1 MKSSLRLGFSVTLSS
16 ITAFFLTASALQA
29 GSPTTSVQTEFLMT
43 LYATLE
49 PAQVVDG
56 TMVAV
61 NVPTGWVEGPN
72 IKGKIFP
79 PAGDWGHILPS
90 GVFRL
95 DVRATIQTDDGDI
108 IFVSYNGVWR
118 RSKENDEQL
127 SKGQTLRSDDC
138 YFFSAPTFET
148 KSQKYGWLNGVQA
161 VGKMVEIKRGDH
173 VTYDIYAVK

>member
-1 MKSSLRLGFSVTLSS
+1 MDALSVVLSQGGCHEVVATIGFFGNSNS

-29 GSPTTSVQTEFLMT
+29 GGPTTSVQTEFLMT

-72 IKGKIFP
+72 IKGKILP

-95 DVRATIQTDDGDI
+95 DVRATIQTDDGEI

-118 RSKENDEQL
+118 RSKENVEQL
-127 SKGQTLRSDDC
+127 SKGQ
-138 YFFSAPTFET
+138 
-148 KSQKYGWLNGVQA
+148 
-161 VGKMVEIKRGDH
+161 
-173 VTYDIYAVK
+173 